1 MHKKFELNRTKIKCS
16 CQSGRKVIRGRPFRI
31 SEFLG
36 GEGVKEIRIFSDMG
50 GRGGQENSDIRIF

>member
-1 MHKKFELNRTKIKCS
+1 MPININSVSYLNFLSLVRDHA
-16 CQSGRKVIRGRPFRI
+16 FRI

-50 GRGGQENSDIRIF
+50 GRGSQGNSDIRKKMI

>member
-1 MHKKFELNRTKIKCS
+1 MAGRDIKL
-16 CQSGRKVIRGRPFRI
+16 RGHPFRI

-50 GRGGQENSDIRIF
+50 GRGGQGN

>member
-1 MHKKFELNRTKIKCS
+1 MGE
-16 CQSGRKVIRGRPFRI
+16 VIINGFFFLTRGRPFRI

-50 GRGGQENSDIRIF
+50 GRGGQGN